1 MLPLLTLL
9 EERWRREGVGCVGPE
24 RELAVCMDVGS
35 LGSERRKGATPPPS
49 CVEAAEEEAAE
60 AVEATEAECARRAE
74 SSRVRRLT
82 CVMVLSMG

>member
-1 MLPLLTLL
+1 M
-9 EERWRREGVGCVGPE
+9 GPE

-49 CVEAAEEEAAE
+49 CVEAAEEEEAAE